1 MDARP
6 PELKTFAGPRR
17 RLIET
22 LRQQGIEDLAVLHA
36 FDVVPRH
43 VFVPDALRHQAY
55 QDVALPLGRGQ
66 TISRPFTH
74 ALALQAL
81 ELAGGERVLEVGSG
95 SGFQTALLA
104 CLAGHVYAIER
115 IPELFSRSRQ
125 TLLRIGVRNVTL
137 RLGDGALGWSEHAP
151 FDAILISARADE
163 IADGWIRQLAPE
175 GRLVL
180 PLGAAD
186 AQELVLVRRDR
197 RGRVRQSALGTACFL
212 PLVRRPEH
220 GAAEAQGREGTQET
234 PNAHGTQGRRG
245 RRGSRDARR

>member
-6 PELKTFAGPRR
+6 PELKAFAGARR

-43 VFVPDALRHQAY
+43 LFVPDALRHQAY

-74 ALALQAL
+74 ALVLQAL
-81 ELAGGERVLEVGSG
+81 ELAGRERVLEVGSG

-104 CLAGHVYAIER
+104 CLADQVYTMER
-115 IPELFSRSRQ
+115 IPEIFQRSRQ
-125 TLLRIGVRNVTL
+125 ALLRLGVRNVTL
-137 RLGDGALGWSEHAP
+137 RLGDGALGWREHAP
-151 FDAILISARADE
+151 FDAILISARADA
-163 IADGWIRQLAPE
+163 IADDWIQQLAPD

-180 PLGAAD
+180 PLGAPE

-197 RGRVRQSALGTACFL
+197 HGRIRHRTLGTARFL
-212 PLVRRPEH
+212 PLVQRPEH
-220 GAAEAQGREGTQET
+220 GAEGAHGSQPRRET
-234 PNAHGTQGRRG
+234 PDAHGQNRRG
-245 RRGSRDARR
+245 KRGSRDARG